1 MADLHLQTLIRKYAL
16 QNAAQHEGKASAGN
30 VMGRVIAE
38 DPSLKAKIVQ
48 VKKDIDLIVKE
59 VNSLSPAVQLKELQE
74 RFPELLE
81 KKEALK
87 KELKPLVNT
96 EHGVVMRFEP
106 SPSGPLH
113 VGHAYVLGLN
123 HLYTQRYTGKLIL
136 RIADTNPGNIDPFSY
151 DAIPEDAMWLCD
163 GKVHE
168 VAVQSGRMDL
178 YYTYAVKL
186 LEMGHAYICVCL
198 QEEFKAYSDQKTDC
212 SCRNISIDENMKR
225 WHKMQGEYH
234 PGDAVMRLKTDMQHK
249 NPAMRDFPLL
259 RVHEDEHARQGT
271 KYRVWPLMNLAVAVD
286 DIDMGVTHVLRG
298 KDHADNAKRQE
309 FIYNYLNHPIPQ
321 TLFVGR
327 INFTGM
333 EVSCSKTRPL
343 IAAGMY
349 TGWDDIRLPF
359 LLALRRRG
367 FQPGAFLKY
376 AEEVGV
382 TLNDK
387 TVSREEFFASINA
400 FNREIVEPK
409 AYRYFFIDD
418 PVEVVIEG
426 APAQEEIELDL
437 HPNNKKGGRWF
448 RTHDR
453 FYLAASDIEML
464 KEGELYRL
472 MDCLNFRKKGKKLVF
487 DSLEYEK
494 YKEHGAR
501 IMHWL
506 PVQKDL
512 LEVEVLMDDA
522 KLRKGLGEPA
532 MKNIEVGQ
540 VVQLERFGYC
550 RLDDDA
556 AGKKVFWWTHK

>member
-1 MADLHLQTLIRKYAL
+1 MTDFQTLVRKYAL
-16 QNAAQHEGKASAGN
+16 QNAAMHDGKAHAGN
-30 VMGRVIAE
+30 VLGKVLAA
-38 DPSLKAKIVQ
+38 DTSLKVKIAK
-48 VKKDIDLIVKE
+48 VKEEVELIVKE
-59 VNSLSPAVQLKELQE
+59 VNSLSLAVQLKELQE

-81 KKEALK
+81 KKEAPK
-87 KELKPLVNT
+87 KELKPLENT

-123 HLYTQRYTGKLIL
+123 HRYTQRYKGKLIL
-136 RIADTNPGNIDPFSY
+136 RISDTNPGNINSFSY
-151 DAIPEDAMWLCD
+151 DAIPQDAQWLCSN
-163 GKVHE
+163 GVHE
-168 VAVQSGRMDL
+168 FAIQSDRMQL
-178 YYTYAVKL
+178 YYDYAVRL
-186 LEMGHAYICVCL
+186 LDEGHAYICTCSP
-198 QEEFKAYSDQKTDC
+198 EAFKAYNEQKSDC
-212 SCRNISIDENMKR
+212 PCRSISRDENMKR
-225 WHKMQGEYH
+225 WHKMNTEYH
-234 PGDAVMRLKTDMQHK
+234 PGDAVIRLKTDMAHK
-249 NPAMRDFPLL
+249 NPAMRDFPLM

-286 DIDMGVTHVLRG
+286 DIDMGATHVLRG

-309 FIYNYLNHPIPQ
+309 FMYKALNHPIPQ

-343 IAAGMY
+343 IEAGTY

-367 FQPGAFLKY
+367 YQPGAFLKY

-387 TVSREEFFASINA
+387 SVSKEEFFASINA
-400 FNREIVEPK
+400 FNREIIEP
-409 AYRYFFIDD
+409 AAHRFFFIEN
-418 PVEVVIEG
+418 PVEVLIEG

-453 FYLAASDIEML
+453 FYLAASDVEMF
-464 KEGELYRL
+464 KDGELYRL
-472 MDCLNFRKKGKKLVF
+472 MDCLNFRKKGKKYFF
-487 DSLEYEK
+487 DSLDYEK
-494 YKEHGAR
+494 YKEEGKR

-506 PVQKDL
+506 PVQTDL
-512 LEVEVLMDDA
+512 VEVDVLMDDNS
-522 KLRKGLGEPA
+522 LRKGLGEPMIKTIA
-532 MKNIEVGQ
+532 VDQ
-540 VVQLERFGYC
+540 VVQLERFGFC

-556 AGKKVFWWTHK
+556 ADKKVFWWTHK